1 MSAGSQRAA
10 LDALHSA
17 RPIIA
22 RLSMSR
28 DSEDLAADLIE
39 AWTATETGLRS
50 LIGGSALTGQMLIR
64 ELRQR
69 HFLSLEQANALAEFH
84 AARERAA
91 RVDYKPTEGDVNASR
106 DAFLKLE
113 AGLMGETGVA
123 ATAAPSATTTARSST
138 APMAAPIAA
147 SSAAPAAA
155 PAGAAR
161 GRGAYTPE
169 GPLDPNARER
179 FEGTPVAVP
188 AERRRPRWLA
198 PLLGLVALLVVGGI
212 VAFALKGRSGGAYAN
227 GVLAYREGRREAA
240 AGEFMKAAKDNPND
254 PMPHVYLARMAREA
268 GNLNTAN
275 AEAVTAV
282 RLGPTNGIALRE
294 LASVS
299 FAQQNYDAARRF
311 YARAVE
317 ADPTDK
323 LAVGFL
329 GCSLIRLGRI
339 DEGNRFL
346 QRAGPG
352 AWSSCAPP
360 PGSVVQPGA
369 PGMQPGMQNVPPA
382 GSLPPAAGSQ
392 NPR

>member
-1 MSAGSQRAA
+1 MTAGSQRAA
-10 LDALHSA
+10 LDAIASA

-22 RLSMSR
+22 RLSMAR

-113 AGLMGETGVA
+113 AGLMGE
-123 ATAAPSATTTARSST
+123 P
-138 APMAAPIAA
+138 
-147 SSAAPAAA
+147 SAAPAASGTDSA
-155 PAGAAR
+155 PRASTSPSAAAPDVGAAAAR
-161 GRGAYTPE
+161 GRAGAYTPD
-169 GPLDPNARER
+169 GPLDPSARER

-188 AERRRPRWLA
+188 AQRTRPRWLG
-198 PLLGLVALLVVGGI
+198 PVLGLVALLVVGAI
-212 VAFALKGRSGGAYAN
+212 AAYALMGRRGSSAYAS
-227 GVLAYREGRREAA
+227 GVTAYREGRREAA
-240 AGEFMKAAKDNPND
+240 AGAFLKAAKDDPND

-275 AEAVTAV
+275 SEAATAV

-299 FAQQNYDAARRF
+299 FVQQNYDAARRF
-311 YARAVE
+311 YIRAVQ
-317 ADPTDK
+317 ADSSDRM
-323 LAVGFL
+323 AQGFL
-329 GCSLIRLGRI
+329 GCSLVRLGRI
-339 DEGNRFL
+339 DEGMRWIN
-346 QRAGPG
+346 RAGAG

-360 PGSVVQPGA
+360 PGTVA
-369 PGMQPGMQNVPPA
+369 PGMQPGVPGAQPGMQAVPPA
-382 GSLPPAAGSQ
+382 GSLPPTSGQ
-392 NPR
+392 PYPR

>member
-1 MSAGSQRAA
+1 MTAGSQRAA
-10 LDALHSA
+10 LDAIHSA

-106 DAFLKLE
+106 EAFLKLE
-113 AGLMGETGVA
+113 AGLMGDTGAATTAAAPSSAASARSSAAAAPV
-123 ATAAPSATTTARSST
+123 ATAA
-138 APMAAPIAA
+138 A
-147 SSAAPAAA
+147 S
-155 PAGAAR
+155 GAADAAR
-161 GRGAYTPE
+161 VRASAYTPD

-198 PLLGLVALLVVGGI
+198 PVLGLVLLLVVGGI
-212 VAFALKGRSGGAYAN
+212 AAFALMNRRGGGALAN
-227 GVLAYREGRREAA
+227 GVTAYREGRREAA
-240 AGEFMKAAKDNPND
+240 AGEFMKATKDDPND

-275 AEAVTAV
+275 TEAVTAV
-282 RLGPTNGIALRE
+282 RLGPSNAVALRE

-299 FAQQNYDAARRF
+299 FAQQNFDAARRF

-317 ADPTDK
+317 ADPNDK
-323 LAVGFL
+323 LSLGFL

-339 DEGNRFL
+339 DEGNRFI

-352 AWSSCAPP
+352 AWSSCSPP
-360 PGSVVQPGA
+360 PGSVAQ
-369 PGMQPGMQNVPPA
+369 PGMQPVPPA
-382 GSLPPAAGSQ
+382 GSLPPAPGTQ

>member
-1 MSAGSQRAA
+1 
-10 LDALHSA
+10 
-17 RPIIA
+17 
-22 RLSMSR
+22 
-28 DSEDLAADLIE
+28 
-39 AWTATETGLRS
+39 
-50 LIGGSALTGQMLIR
+50 MLIR

-69 HFLSLEQANALAEFH
+69 QSHAHEQANALAEFQ

-113 AGLMGETGVA
+113 AGLMGEPAPAVA
-123 ATAAPSATTTARSST
+123 PASTVASTAA
-138 APMAAPIAA
+138 AAAAA
-147 SSAAPAAA
+147 S
-155 PAGAAR
+155 R
-161 GRGAYTPE
+161 TRTGAYTPD
-169 GPLDPNARER
+169 GPLDPGARER

-188 AERRRPRWLA
+188 AERSRPRWLA
-198 PLLGLVALLVVGGI
+198 PVLGLVLLLVVGGI
-212 VAFALKGRSGGAYAN
+212 AAYALMGRGGGAFAN
-227 GVLAYREGRREAA
+227 GVTAYREGRREAA
-240 AGEFMKAAKDNPND
+240 AGEFMKAAKDDPND

-275 AEAVTAV
+275 SEAVTAV
-282 RLGPTNGIALRE
+282 RLGPKNAVALRE

-299 FAQQNYDAARRF
+299 FVQQNYDAARRF

-317 ADPTDK
+317 ADPADK

-339 DEGNRFL
+339 DEGSRFL

-360 PGSVVQPGA
+360 QGSVG
-369 PGMQPGMQNVPPA
+369 QPGMQTVPPGGA
-382 GSLPPAAGSQ
+382 LPPAAG
-392 NPR
+392 NPYPR

>member
-1 MSAGSQRAA
+1 MTAGSQRAA
-10 LDALHSA
+10 LDAIHSA

-22 RLSMSR
+22 RLSMAR

-50 LIGGSALTGQMLIR
+50 LVGGSSLTGQMLIR

-113 AGLMGETGVA
+113 AGLMGEPA
-123 ATAAPSATTTARSST
+123 A
-138 APMAAPIAA
+138 
-147 SSAAPAAA
+147 AAPAAGSAAAA
-155 PAGAAR
+155 PVGAPVTAAPPPSAAAAAAAR
-161 GRGAYTPE
+161 SRGGAYTPD

-188 AERRRPRWLA
+188 AERSRPRWIM
-198 PLLGLVALLVVGGI
+198 PVVGLVALLVVGGI
-212 VAFALKGRSGGAYAN
+212 AWYALMGRRGNGALDN
-227 GVLAYREGRREAA
+227 GIKAYREGRRAAA
-240 AGEFMKAAKDNPND
+240 AGEFLKATKDAPND

-268 GNLNTAN
+268 GNMNTAN
-275 AEAVTAV
+275 TEAVTAV
-282 RLGPTNGIALRE
+282 RLGPNNAVALRE

-299 FAQQNYDAARRF
+299 FVAQNYDASRRF
-311 YARAVE
+311 YLRAVQ
-317 ADPTDK
+317 ADTSDR
-323 LAVGFL
+323 LAQGFL

-339 DEGNRFL
+339 DEGMRWSN
-346 QRAGPG
+346 RAGAG

-360 PGSVVQPGA
+360 PGSVAVPGAQPGTGA
-369 PGMQPGMQNVPPA
+369 VPPA
-382 GSLPPAAGSQ
+382 GSLPPSTGQ
-392 NPR
+392 PYPR

>member
-1 MSAGSQRAA
+1 MTAGSQRAA
-10 LDALHSA
+10 LDAISSA

-22 RLSMSR
+22 RLSMAR

-113 AGLMGETGVA
+113 AGLMGDPLA
-123 ATAAPSATTTARSST
+123 
-138 APMAAPIAA
+138 AAPIAA
-147 SSAAPAAA
+147 GASAAPAATSVTS
-155 PAGAAR
+155 PPPLSSR
-161 GRGAYTPE
+161 SGAYTPD
-169 GPLDPNARER
+169 GPLDPSARER

-188 AERRRPRWLA
+188 AQRSRPRWLV
-198 PLLGLVALLVVGGI
+198 PVLGLVALLVVGGL
-212 VAFALKGRSGGAYAN
+212 AAYALMARGSGGAYAS
-227 GVLAYREGRREAA
+227 GVAAYREGRREAA
-240 AGEFMKAAKDNPND
+240 AGEFMKAAKDDPND

-275 AEAVTAV
+275 SEAVTAV
-282 RLGPTNGIALRE
+282 RLGPNNAVALRE

-311 YARAVE
+311 YARAVQ
-317 ADPTDK
+317 ADPSDK
-323 LAVGFL
+323 LATGFL
-329 GCSLIRLGRI
+329 GCSLIRLGRL

-352 AWSSCAPP
+352 AWSGCAPP
-360 PGSVVQPGA
+360 PGSMPQA
-369 PGMQPGMQNVPPA
+369 GMRQGTQPGMQAVPPA
-382 GSLPPAAGSQ
+382 GSLPPPTAQ
-392 NPR
+392 P

>member
-1 MSAGSQRAA
+1 MTAGSQRAA
-10 LDALHSA
+10 LDAIHSA

-22 RLSMSR
+22 RLSMAR

-50 LIGGSALTGQMLIR
+50 LVGGSSLAGQMLIR

-113 AGLMGETGVA
+113 AGLMGETS
-123 ATAAPSATTTARSST
+123 ATAPAT
-138 APMAAPIAA
+138 AP
-147 SSAAPAAA
+147 PAAA
-155 PAGAAR
+155 AAAPVGGPAAAAAAAASAASRSR
-161 GRGAYTPE
+161 GGAYTPD

-188 AERRRPRWLA
+188 PEGSRPRWLM

-212 VAFALKGRSGGAYAN
+212 AAYALMGRRGTGAFDN
-227 GVLAYREGRREAA
+227 GVKAYGEGRREAA
-240 AGEFMKAAKDNPND
+240 AGEFLKATKDNPND

-268 GNLNTAN
+268 GNMNTAN
-275 AEAVTAV
+275 TEAVTAV
-282 RLGPTNGIALRE
+282 RLGPNNSIALRE

-299 FAQQNYDAARRF
+299 FVQQNYDAARRF
-311 YARAVE
+311 YLRAVQ
-317 ADPTDK
+317 ADTTDR
-323 LAVGFL
+323 LAQGFL
-329 GCSLIRLGRI
+329 GCSLVRLGRV
-339 DEGNRFL
+339 DEGMRWIN
-346 QRAGPG
+346 RAGAG

-360 PGSVVQPGA
+360 PGSVAPPGA
-369 PGMQPGMQNVPPA
+369 AGGQPGMQPVPPA
-382 GSLPPAAGSQ
+382 GSLPPATGQ
-392 NPR
+392 PYPR

>member
-1 MSAGSQRAA
+1 MTAGSQRAA
-10 LDALHSA
+10 LDAIHSA

-22 RLSMSR
+22 RLSMAR

-50 LIGGSALTGQMLIR
+50 LVGGSALTGHMLIR

-113 AGLMGETGVA
+113 AGLMGEEPLVG
-123 ATAAPSATTTARSST
+123 
-138 APMAAPIAA
+138 
-147 SSAAPAAA
+147 APAAR
-155 PAGAAR
+155 PAASAKPVAGQAAAEAAAAR
-161 GRGAYTPE
+161 SRGGAYTPD

-188 AERRRPRWLA
+188 AQRSRPRWVM
-198 PLLGLVALLVVGGI
+198 PVIGIVALLVAGGI
-212 VAFALKGRSGGAYAN
+212 AAYALMGRRGNPAFTN
-227 GVLAYREGRREAA
+227 GVTAYREGRREAA
-240 AGEFMKAAKDNPND
+240 AGEFLKAAKADTTD

-268 GNLNTAN
+268 GNMNTAN
-275 AEAVTAV
+275 TEAVTAV
-282 RLGPTNGIALRE
+282 RLGPNNSVALRE

-299 FAQQNYDAARRF
+299 FVQQNYDAARRF
-311 YARAVE
+311 YLRAVQ
-317 ADPTDK
+317 ADTTDR
-323 LAVGFL
+323 LAQGFL
-329 GCSLIRLGRI
+329 GCSLVRLGRI
-339 DEGNRFL
+339 DEGMRWIN
-346 QRAGPG
+346 RAGAG

-360 PGSVVQPGA
+360 PGSV
-369 PGMQPGMQNVPPA
+369 MQPGMQAVPPT
-382 GSLPPAAGSQ
+382 GSLPPATGQ
-392 NPR
+392 PYPR

>member
-1 MSAGSQRAA
+1 MTAGSQRAA
-10 LDALHSA
+10 LDAIASA

-22 RLSMSR
+22 RLSMAR

-50 LIGGSALTGQMLIR
+50 LVGGTALTGQMLIR

-113 AGLMGETGVA
+113 AGLMGE
-123 ATAAPSATTTARSST
+123 P
-138 APMAAPIAA
+138 
-147 SSAAPAAA
+147 A
-155 PAGAAR
+155 PAGSAPTPSAAAAGVGAAPVPPSGKTR
-161 GRGAYTPE
+161 PSAYTPD

-188 AERRRPRWLA
+188 AQKARSRWMA
-198 PLLGLVALLVVGGI
+198 PVLGLVALLVVGGI
-212 VAFALKGRSGGAYAN
+212 AWFALASRRGGGAYAN
-227 GVLAYREGRREAA
+227 GVTAYREGRREAA
-240 AGEFMKAAKDNPND
+240 AGEFLKAAKDDPND

-275 AEAVTAV
+275 TEAVTAV

-294 LASVS
+294 LGSVS
-299 FAQQNYDAARRF
+299 FAQQNWDAARRF

-317 ADPTDK
+317 ADPSDK
-323 LAVGFL
+323 LALGFL
-329 GCSLIRLGRI
+329 GCSLIRLGRV

-352 AWSSCAPP
+352 AWSGCAPP
-360 PGSVVQPGA
+360 AGSVVPPGMQA
-369 PGMQPGMQNVPPA
+369 TPGMTQPGMQPVPPA
-382 GSLPPAAGSQ
+382 GSLP
-392 NPR
+392 R